1 MKSKALTNVI
11 LSPPPPM
18 CFQPVLSS
26 LSPSRSWHSV
36 SKIPPKPRSYL
47 PLRTIAYIL
56 PPFLSTLPYLLV
68 TLSENTLALSE
79 KSHTSIPLLYLAVLF
94 KSSYHHDV
102 KVFWMFKYTVLVCLP
117 LGISL
122 LGVNVLFYLPQS
134 PTYLDHTNFCSLDK
148 QVTINKCTWKLEVW
162 VSPTPFPTPE
172 LPLKFSGE
180 F

>member
-1 MKSKALTNVI
+1 
-11 LSPPPPM
+11 M
-18 CFQPVLSS
+18 CFQPALSS
-26 LSPSRSWHSV
+26 LSPSRSWHSI
-36 SKIPPKPRSYL
+36 SKIPPKPRRYL

-79 KSHTSIPLLYLAVLF
+79 KSHTSIPLLYLAVLS

-102 KVFWMFKYTVLVCLP
+102 KVFWMFKYTVLVCVP

-134 PTYLDHTNFCSLDK
+134 PVYLDHTKFWLSVHWTNK
-148 QVTINKCTWKLEVW
+148 QVTISKCTWKLEVW
-162 VSPTPFPTPE
+162 ISLTPFPTPGF
-172 LPLKFSGE
+172 PLNFSGE